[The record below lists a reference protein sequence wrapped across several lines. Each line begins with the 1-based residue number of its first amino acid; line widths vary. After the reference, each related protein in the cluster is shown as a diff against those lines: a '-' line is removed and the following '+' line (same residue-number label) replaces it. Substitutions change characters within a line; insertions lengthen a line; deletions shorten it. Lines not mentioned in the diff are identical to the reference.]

1 MLEGSEHRACL
12 QRSDCFLSQISGRLL
27 MVTGKVGATVVCA
40 LLSSESEAAGKA
52 PRAFRK
58 KASLIGPE
66 LVLISF

>member
-1 MLEGSEHRACL
+1 
-12 QRSDCFLSQISGRLL
+12 
-27 MVTGKVGATVVCA
+27 MVTGKVGATVVCV

-52 PRAFRK
+52 PRAFRE